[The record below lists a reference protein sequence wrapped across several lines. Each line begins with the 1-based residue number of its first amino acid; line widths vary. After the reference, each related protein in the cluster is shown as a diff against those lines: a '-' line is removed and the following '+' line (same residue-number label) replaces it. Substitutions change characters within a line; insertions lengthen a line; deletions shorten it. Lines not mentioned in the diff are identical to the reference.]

1 MNIYFNIDY
10 RTVFGEELF
19 LNQIITDK
27 DGNTEIKPHRMG
39 TSDGEHWTCRLTRTA
54 DNITYYYSVKMDGR
68 ETRHEWLT
76 VPHVQAFNHDIVNLY
91 TFYDHWI
98 DMPFDSYLYSSAF
111 TECLNR
117 KADVKLKRTMRS
129 ERILRLI
136 VRAPQLRANQQLA
149 VVGAAPE
156 LGAWNLAKAIPMT
169 ERTINEWFV
178 DIDARPFMG
187 KNMEF
192 KFVAVS
198 DDGQR
203 DWETG
208 LNRSVF
214 VPEMKAG
221 ELISYQL
228 DQSFYAYHNQKIAG
242 TLVPVFSLRSKDSF
256 GVGDFGDL
264 KKMIDWAA
272 KTGQRLL
279 QVLPINDTT
288 ITHTWTDSY
297 PYSCISVFA
306 LHPQYVDLTALP
318 QIKDS
323 GLKAQY
329 ERLRKELNAL
339 PQIDYERVNDA
350 KTAYL
355 RILFEQE
362 GKAMMATKRYKDFFK
377 ACESWLV
384 PYAQYCHLRDTYGS
398 ADFSKWPDH
407 SVWDESER
415 ASLVNYR
422 TKAYKDV
429 VFYYFVQFIL
439 DSQMQS
445 VHEHARKNRVVLK
458 GDIPIGV
465 NRYGCDVWM
474 EPEYFNLN
482 GQAGAPPD
490 DFSVNGQ
497 NWGFPTYN
505 WERMLQDNCKW
516 WVRRFQNM
524 SKYFDAYRIDHVLG
538 FFRIWEIPIDS
549 VHGLLGQFS
558 PSLGMTREEIE
569 AYGLRFQEQL
579 FTRPFIANWTLDR
592 IFKERAEEVKDK
604 YLHWTSDGLYQL
616 MPEYDTQRKIEAWYE
631 KEEKKLKE
639 ENGADEEALIQLA
652 SLRDGLYALVSNV
665 LFLHDRQDANKFH
678 PRISA
683 QLDFMYESLS
693 DNDKY
698 AFNRLYDDYFYRR
711 NNHFWYREAMKKL
724 PRLVQAT
731 RMLVCAEDLGMVP
744 DCVQWVMNELRILSL
759 ELQSMPKDAGVRFGN
774 LSHNPYR
781 SVCTISSHDTPTLRM
796 WWDEDEER
804 AQDYY
809 NTVLFHEGDAPHPM
823 PASLAEEIVSS
834 HLACPSMV
842 CVIALQD
849 WLAIDEHIRLEDAN
863 AERVNIP
870 ANPKHYW
877 RYRMHLNI
885 EDLIAADEFN
895 AKICKLVSLHER

>member
-149 VVGAAPE
+149 VVGASPE

-329 ERLRKELNAL
+329 EALRKELNAL

-384 PYAQYCHLRDTYGS
+384 PYAQYCHLRDTYASPGS
-398 ADFSKWPDH
+398 Q
-407 SVWDESER
+407 V
-415 ASLVNYR
+415 
-422 TKAYKDV
+422 T
-429 VFYYFVQFIL
+429 
-439 DSQMQS
+439 
-445 VHEHARKNRVVLK
+445 
-458 GDIPIGV
+458 
-465 NRYGCDVWM
+465 
-474 EPEYFNLN
+474 
-482 GQAGAPPD
+482 
-490 DFSVNGQ
+490 
-497 NWGFPTYN
+497 
-505 WERMLQDNCKW
+505 
-516 WVRRFQNM
+516 
-524 SKYFDAYRIDHVLG
+524 
-538 FFRIWEIPIDS
+538 
-549 VHGLLGQFS
+549 
-558 PSLGMTREEIE
+558 
-569 AYGLRFQEQL
+569 
-579 FTRPFIANWTLDR
+579 
-592 IFKERAEEVKDK
+592 
-604 YLHWTSDGLYQL
+604 
-616 MPEYDTQRKIEAWYE
+616 
-631 KEEKKLKE
+631 
-639 ENGADEEALIQLA
+639 
-652 SLRDGLYALVSNV
+652 
-665 LFLHDRQDANKFH
+665 
-678 PRISA
+678 
-683 QLDFMYESLS
+683 
-693 DNDKY
+693 
-698 AFNRLYDDYFYRR
+698 
-711 NNHFWYREAMKKL
+711 
-724 PRLVQAT
+724 
-731 RMLVCAEDLGMVP
+731 
-744 DCVQWVMNELRILSL
+744 
-759 ELQSMPKDAGVRFGN
+759 FG
-774 LSHNPYR
+774 H
-781 SVCTISSHDTPTLRM
+781 
-796 WWDEDEER
+796 
-804 AQDYY
+804 
-809 NTVLFHEGDAPHPM
+809 
-823 PASLAEEIVSS
+823 
-834 HLACPSMV
+834 
-842 CVIALQD
+842 
-849 WLAIDEHIRLEDAN
+849 
-863 AERVNIP
+863 
-870 ANPKHYW
+870 
-877 RYRMHLNI
+877 
-885 EDLIAADEFN
+885 
-895 AKICKLVSLHER
+895 